1 MFASALQE
9 LVVGSTIFISVA
21 ILVLAYRLFKKYK
34 KTNGVSFLFWSA
46 GLAIFA
52 VATLLETLFALGV
65 YTALLIDIYLFLV
78 VVLVQFLSFGSIEL
92 VKTKK
97 YRDIYYAFSVI
108 VGALTLL
115 SICLTSQGY
124 LMQNFVVAGLPNVW
138 VLVTSSIAVFAAS
151 GVIVVTAAKSYLAK
165 HSWRMLSIIAGVII
179 VASAGSAY
187 IVQYPWLLYP
197 SEFIGMVLLWAG
209 FS

>member
-9 LVVGSTIFISVA
+9 LIVGLTIFISVA
-21 ILVLAYRLFKKYK
+21 ILILAYRLFNKYK
-34 KTNGVSFLFWSA
+34 KTKGISFLFWGA
-46 GLAIFA
+46 GLAIFG
-52 VATLLETLFALGV
+52 VATLLETIFALGI
-65 YTALLIDIYLFLV
+65 YNALLIDGYLFLV

-92 VKTKK
+92 VKTKR
-97 YRDIYYAFSVI
+97 YRDVYYAFSI
-108 VGALTLL
+108 AIGGLTLI
-115 SICLTSQGY
+115 SIAMTNQGY
-124 LMQNFVVAGLPNVW
+124 LMQNFVVAGLPSLW

-165 HSWRMLSIIAGVII
+165 RSWRMLSIIAGVII
-179 VASAGSAY
+179 VATAGSAY

-197 SEFIGMVLLWAG
+197 SEFVGMVLLWIG